1 MGTFGMPCPSVT
13 TTTGLAPPPN
23 QYGDA
28 SNTFNY
34 SLFAAQ
40 PPATTLT
47 QQQQLHTS
55 SYGGS
60 APPPSYSDVMQGAAG
75 APPRPSFAGPSAP
88 PLDDDDTYIL
98 QPIVVQNAAYPGQL
112 PSPMTRLRWTR
123 RRDHLIGLSTVKYYS
138 AIRNKRSRTVFYC
151 WFIIMYV

>member
-1 MGTFGMPCPSVT
+1 MTPTLFCAYVLIEWRQVSSLHFIQQQQPNPAVPQMGTFGMMNANVTT

-28 SNTFNY
+28 SNNFSY
-34 SLFAAQ
+34 SIFAAQ

-47 QQQQLHTS
+47 QQQQLQSS

-60 APPPSYSDVMQGAAG
+60 EPPPSYSDVMQGAAG
-75 APPRPSFAGPSAP
+75 APPRPSFAGPCAP

-112 PSPMTRLRWTR
+112 PSPMTRL
-123 RRDHLIGLSTVKYYS
+123 L
-138 AIRNKRSRTVFYC
+138 
-151 WFIIMYV
+151 